1 MEWLRNFL
9 IQEPLSIAIPV
20 VIIVSI
26 FAYAAHRAHL
36 KHIARIRE
44 INERYIQQAVP
55 RSDS

>member
-1 MEWLRNFL
+1 MEWLRDFF

-26 FAYAAHRAHL
+26 FAYAARRAHL